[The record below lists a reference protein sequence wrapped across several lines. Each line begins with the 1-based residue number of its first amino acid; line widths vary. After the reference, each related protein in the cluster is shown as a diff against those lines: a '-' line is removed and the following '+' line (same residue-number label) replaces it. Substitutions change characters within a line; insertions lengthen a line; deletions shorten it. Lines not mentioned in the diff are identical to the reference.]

1 MPERLSHLPQRG
13 RIHLRHDLFR
23 PHRLGHHAASAR
35 IAGLETSFRRVI
47 ANRPALWSLGKKL
60 GRLAQPLQRP
70 ILGTVLDP
78 ARAWTKT
85 RDLPPLAKESFKDW
99 WRKRK

>member
-1 MPERLSHLPQRG
+1 
-13 RIHLRHDLFR
+13 
-23 PHRLGHHAASAR
+23 
-35 IAGLETSFRRVI
+35 
-47 ANRPALWSLGKKL
+47 LWSLGKKL
-60 GRLAQPLQRP
+60 GRLAQPLQRFV
-70 ILGTVLDP
+70 LGTVLDP